1 MIKAFLALII
11 MLVLFDE
18 GFRHGVGTA
27 TTIDFIYR
35 IGASFSASLQDSVF
49 SH

>member
-1 MIKAFLALII
+1 MIKAFFGLII
-11 MLVLFDE
+11 VLVLFDE

-27 TTIDFIYR
+27 ATIEFIYR
-35 IGASFSASLQDSVF
+35 IGTSFSSNLKDSIF